1 MSEWKTYKFGEFAEL
16 RKEQV
21 KPNGE
26 EQPYIGLEHIEQQ
39 RLRLNGIGSSENV
52 ISNKFKF
59 YSGDV
64 LYGKLR
70 PYFRKVYSPK
80 FDGVCSTD
88 IFVIQNNHKIDKRF
102 LFYLVANEDF
112 TAIATSGSTGTRMPR
127 ADWNQ
132 LKKSEWNL
140 PDLPTQQQIAQ
151 ILTSLDDKIELNLQM
166 NQTLEEMAQAIFK
179 EWCCVDDGI
188 VPDGWSIM
196 KLSELANISSSK
208 RIFREEYQVEGI
220 PFYRGKEITQLSNG
234 QNISTELFI
243 SNERYFEIREKFGVP
258 QINDILITSVGT
270 IGSIWLVDNDLPFY
284 FKDGNVTWVKEYK
297 TNINGEFIYQWL
309 KTNEAKEQIMSVTI
323 GSTQQALTISALRNL
338 EILIPDSETVNKIC
352 SQLEAINAKRI
363 TNTNQL
369 QSLTQTRDTLLPK
382 LMNGQLELKN

>member
-1 MSEWKTYKFGEFAEL
+1 M
-16 RKEQV
+16 
-21 KPNGE
+21 
-26 EQPYIGLEHIEQQ
+26 
-39 RLRLNGIGSSENV
+39 
-52 ISNKFKF
+52 
-59 YSGDV
+59 
-64 LYGKLR
+64 
-70 PYFRKVYSPK
+70 
-80 FDGVCSTD
+80 
-88 IFVIQNNHKIDKRF
+88 
-102 LFYLVANEDF
+102 
-112 TAIATSGSTGTRMPR
+112 
-127 ADWNQ
+127 
-132 LKKSEWNL
+132 
-140 PDLPTQQQIAQ
+140 
-151 ILTSLDDKIELNLQM
+151 
-166 NQTLEEMAQAIFK
+166 
-179 EWCCVDDGI
+179 
-188 VPDGWSIM
+188 
-196 KLSELANISSSK
+196 
-208 RIFREEYQVEGI
+208 
-220 PFYRGKEITQLSNG
+220 SNG
-234 QNISTELFI
+234 QSISTELFI